1 MKKSCSSG
9 VFMKISQNFAE
20 NYPEK
25 LLWTIAFNSFMKE
38 VPIPIPMIRTYVM
51 KELKTSLVNIVKPL
65 DIWESVYIHQ
75 EYYKTPYSLKKMIK
89 KNVKISSVNM
99 KKSAKNYGL
108 GHIYWCNP

>member
-1 MKKSCSSG
+1 
-9 VFMKISQNFAE
+9 MKISQNFAE

-25 LLWTIAFNSFMKE
+25 HQWTTAFNSFMKE

-51 KELKTSLVNIVKPL
+51 KELKTSLVNMDKPL
-65 DIWESVYIHQ
+65 DIWGSVHIHQ

-89 KNVKISSVNM
+89 KNVKTSSVNM
-99 KKSAKNYGL
+99 TKSAKNYGL